1 MTNTGSVASLVA
13 GGALIAL
20 GWIAL
25 GGIYREGNSCRL
37 ALALCVLGM
46 SIGLAIDAHAG
57 RVAMLDALCIGG
69 ERSPLYWV
77 ELHWQQ
83 LPAMHAGMIATS
95 LFRLPHR
102 SLLGS
107 LVCCAF
113 MVAGMTLGSLA
124 HTPASMLA
132 LMTAGM
138 TWGAVARRLLLQVLS
153 AHYLS
158 PSVAAALMNRPIS
171 SDSCNRVG

>member
-1 MTNTGSVASLVA
+1 VTNTSPVASLVA
-13 GGALIAL
+13 AGALIAL

-25 GGIYREGNSCRL
+25 GAICSHREGNSCRL
-37 ALALCVLGM
+37 ALSLCVLGM

-57 RVAMLDALCIGG
+57 RVAMLDALCIAG

-138 TWGAVARRLLLQVLS
+138 TWGAVARRLLLQVQVHS
-153 AHYLS
+153 QEIPA
-158 PSVAAALMNRPIS
+158 P
-171 SDSCNRVG
+171 